1 MLPPCVDAGPVAE
14 LGLSFEGFSPAAR
27 LGETGF
33 VGWTG
38 ASVMTMLEAV
48 RAAVAGVDIILL
60 DSEYQS
66 LPGVGAT
73 TENFSVKTSAG
84 GI

>member
-1 MLPPCVDAGPVAE
+1 VAE

-33 VGWTG
+33 VDWTG